1 MRTSVFA
8 LAIAGLFATAVQA
21 APATYAIDPTHT
33 FATFEIDHNGAS
45 TNRVRFDKK
54 SGTVEFDRDAKAGKV
69 EVVLEMDSLS
79 SGTAAFDKHLKSAD
93 IFNVAKFP
101 QAKFVS
107 DKFVFDGDK
116 LKEVTGQLTILD
128 KTQPVTIKANK
139 FTCYPNAMLQKRET
153 CGGDFEAVIDRTA
166 FGVNYGVDYGFP
178 KQVRLVM
185 SIEAV
190 KQQ

>member
-69 EVVLEMDSLS
+69 EVVLEMESLS

-116 LKEVTGQLTILD
+116 LKEVTGHLTLLG
-128 KTQPVTIKANK
+128 KTAPITIKANK